1 MIESVSVVITTYNS
15 SNDITKALQSV
26 QDQVDVQTEILVV
39 DDHSKD
45 FELLSKIITT
55 SFNHLDISIKQG
67 AIKGNANV
75 SRNIGICAAK
85 YDYVAFLDADDTWN
99 PKHLNKCITKIQ
111 QTDLPLCFSQVQFSN
126 GNEVIQHSFVEF
138 NGDVAKYIFNNGVA
152 VTSSIV
158 VKRLDALEVMFDE
171 EQDKHQDWE
180 FLIRFNK
187 NKRICQSD
195 YIGLN
200 YTLGSSNNMSS
211 SFNPLASIRF
221 MNNTLPNCFHRV
233 FFNSQFEIMLKKDN
247 EKLFDLLREFNK
259 EYMHNKNNI
268 GIINLL
274 NLKLL
279 SVFNSRFGVTLIKI
293 IRLKFKLPG
302 RIYSKLQ

>member
-15 SNDITKALQSV
+15 SDHITKALQSV
-26 QDQVDVQTEILVV
+26 QDQVDVQIEILVV

-45 FELLSKIITT
+45 FELLSEIITT

-85 YDYVAFLDADDTWN
+85 NEYVAFLDADDTWN
-99 PKHLNKCITKIQ
+99 PKHLNKCITKMQ
-111 QTDLPLCFSQVQFSN
+111 QTDHPLCLSQVQFSN
-126 GNEVIQHSFVEF
+126 GNEVIQNSFVEF

-158 VKRLDALEVMFDE
+158 VKRQDALEIMFDE
-171 EQDKHQDWE
+171 EQGKHQDWD

-187 NKRICQSD
+187 SKRICQSD

-200 YTLGSSNNMSS
+200 YTLGSSTNMSS
-211 SFNPLASIRF
+211 SFNPIATIRF
-221 MNNTLPNCFHRV
+221 MNKTLPDRFHQV
-233 FFNSQFEIMLKKDN
+233 FFNSQLEMMLKKNN
-247 EKLFDLLREFNK
+247 EKLFDLVSEFHK
-259 EYMHNKNNI
+259 GYVHNKMNI
-268 GIINLL
+268 GVMNLL
-274 NLKLL
+274 SLKLL
-279 SVFNSRFGVTLIKI
+279 SVFNSRFGVMLIKI
-293 IRLKFKLPG
+293 LRLTFKLPG
-302 RIYSKLQ
+302 RIYSNLQ